1 MDILARVYIPR
12 MFDSVILENGYDAL
26 FTTIYHTDCNF
37 AFGGKWKRKYSYSY
51 GYTTA
56 AKYFTCPNCGVH
68 SEPFRNKILFVRD
81 DESLIPLEVWADVV
95 EFKNY
100 LDLRFTY
107 RAITMRYDGTFIDEG
122 IRKETLRFDF
132 KRKKATYTDYNRDK
146 HELTL
151 EYIHHKRVMEVLTYL
166 GKSYAMHDINRKPLN
181 NVFRSLRLAFER
193 RIKKAYGYSTSDV
206 YIAPSFNEDNGYHF
220 SMLLNMILKLSAPD
234 MPNIISIQ
242 RGADY
247 WNDYYSRLITS
258 IPFDSDVLDLTKK
271 GMNFQ
276 EALRTVYKSPNS
288 KALRRAMAK
297 NPMSVVLSSV
307 LSLFKDENC
316 RRTIVDLNRHNLPDD
331 EKYKYTGKVHCAK
344 DIRKSMKLHIDG
356 SKEFWQIMI
365 VRYGEPAALRWILS
379 EDFRDIEDCV
389 RMYSELIVK
398 YRDMFWAKRFKLKS
412 LHAELINVYN
422 KQEYGDVNLPAI
434 PALNA
439 DVNGLHFV
447 VPKTAADLMI
457 IGKQLK
463 NCVGSYKDRVMKG
476 NTAIV
481 VVTDNNM
488 KPVACLELT
497 KDIDS
502 KEKFT
507 KLVQAKLF
515 GNQCVSKN
523 KDVNNTVLTW
533 ANQLK
538 IEPVTVD
545 IQAQVS

>member
-37 AFGGKWKRKYSYSY
+37 AFGGKWKRKYNYSY

-122 IRKETLRFDF
+122 IRKEVLRFDF
-132 KRKKATYTDYNRDK
+132 KKKKAIYTDYNRDK

-247 WNDYYSRLITS
+247 WNDNYARLITS
-258 IPFDSDVLDLTKK
+258 IPFDSDVLDLTRK

-276 EALRTVYKSPNS
+276 EALRVVYKSPNS

-365 VRYGEPAALRWILS
+365 ARYGEPAALRWILS
-379 EDFRDIEDCV
+379 EDFRDTEDCV
-389 RMYSELIVK
+389 RMYSELILK
-398 YRDMFWAKRFKLKS
+398 YRDKLWGQKFKLKA
-412 LHAELINVYN
+412 LHAELINIYN

-481 VVTDNNM
+481 VVTDDNM

>member
-68 SEPFRNKILFVRD
+68 SEPFKNKILFVRD

-122 IRKETLRFDF
+122 IRKEVLRFDF
-132 KRKKATYTDYNRDK
+132 KKKKAIYTDYNRDK

-151 EYIHHKRVMEVLTYL
+151 DYIHHKRVMEVLTYL

-247 WNDYYSRLITS
+247 WNDNYARLITS
-258 IPFDSDVLDLTKK
+258 IPFDSDVLDLTRK

-276 EALRTVYKSPNS
+276 EALRVVYKSPNS

-365 VRYGEPAALRWILS
+365 ARYGEPAALRWILS
-379 EDFRDIEDCV
+379 EDFRDTEDCV
-389 RMYSELIVK
+389 RMYSELILK
-398 YRDMFWAKRFKLKS
+398 YRDKFWGQKFKLKA
-412 LHAELINVYN
+412 LHAELINIYN

-481 VVTDNNM
+481 VVTDDNM

>member
-122 IRKETLRFDF
+122 IRKEVLRFDF
-132 KRKKATYTDYNRDK
+132 KKKKAIYTDYNRDK

-247 WNDYYSRLITS
+247 WNDNYARLITS
-258 IPFDSDVLDLTKK
+258 IPFDSDVLDLTRK

-276 EALRTVYKSPNS
+276 EALRVVYKSPNS

-365 VRYGEPAALRWILS
+365 ARYGEPAALRLILS
-379 EDFRDIEDCV
+379 EDFRDTEDCV
-389 RMYSELIVK
+389 RMYSELILK
-398 YRDMFWAKRFKLKS
+398 YRDKFWGQKFKLKA
-412 LHAELINVYN
+412 LHAELINIYN

-481 VVTDNNM
+481 VVTDDNM

>member
-122 IRKETLRFDF
+122 IRKEVLRFDF
-132 KRKKATYTDYNRDK
+132 KKKKAIYTDYNRDK

-247 WNDYYSRLITS
+247 WNDNYARLITS
-258 IPFDSDVLDLTKK
+258 IPFDSDVLDLTRK

-276 EALRTVYKSPNS
+276 EALRVVYKSPNS

-365 VRYGEPAALRWILS
+365 ARYGEPAALRWILS
-379 EDFRDIEDCV
+379 EDFRDTEDCV
-389 RMYSELIVK
+389 RMYSELILK
-398 YRDMFWAKRFKLKS
+398 YRNKFWGQKFKLKA
-412 LHAELINVYN
+412 LHAELINIYN

-481 VVTDNNM
+481 VVTDDNM

>member
-1 MDILARVYIPR
+1 

-68 SEPFRNKILFVRD
+68 SEPFRNKVLFVRD

-481 VVTDNNM
+481 VVTDDNM

>member
-26 FTTIYHTDCNF
+26 FTTIYHADCNF

-122 IRKETLRFDF
+122 IRKEVLRFDF
-132 KRKKATYTDYNRDK
+132 KKKKAIYTDYNRDK
-146 HELTL
+146 HELTF

-247 WNDYYSRLITS
+247 WNDNYARLITS
-258 IPFDSDVLDLTKK
+258 IPFDSDVLDLTRK

-276 EALRTVYKSPNS
+276 EALRVVYKSPNS

-297 NPMSVVLSSV
+297 NPISVVLSSV

-365 VRYGEPAALRWILS
+365 ARYGEPAALRWILS

-389 RMYSELIVK
+389 RMYSELILK
-398 YRDMFWAKRFKLKS
+398 YRDMFWGKRFKLKA
-412 LHAELINVYN
+412 LHAELINIYN

-481 VVTDNNM
+481 VVTDDNM

-523 KDVNNTVLTW
+523 KDVNNTILTW

>member
-122 IRKETLRFDF
+122 IRKEVLRFDF
-132 KRKKATYTDYNRDK
+132 KKKKAIYTDYNRDK

-151 EYIHHKRVMEVLTYL
+151 DYIHHKRVMEVLTYL

-247 WNDYYSRLITS
+247 WNDNYARLITS
-258 IPFDSDVLDLTKK
+258 IPFDSDVLDLTRK

-276 EALRTVYKSPNS
+276 EALRVVYKSPNS

-365 VRYGEPAALRWILS
+365 ARYGEPAALRWILS
-379 EDFRDIEDCV
+379 EDFRDTEDCV
-389 RMYSELIVK
+389 RMYSELILK
-398 YRDMFWAKRFKLKS
+398 YRDKFWGQKFKLKA
-412 LHAELINVYN
+412 LHAELINIYN

-481 VVTDNNM
+481 VVTDDNM

-533 ANQLK
+533 ANKLK

>member
-247 WNDYYSRLITS
+247 WNDNYARLITS
-258 IPFDSDVLDLTKK
+258 IPFDSDVLDLTRK

-276 EALRTVYKSPNS
+276 EALRVVYKSPNS

-365 VRYGEPAALRWILS
+365 ARYGEPAALRWILS
-379 EDFRDIEDCV
+379 EDFRDTEDCV
-389 RMYSELIVK
+389 RMYSELILK
-398 YRDMFWAKRFKLKS
+398 YRDKFWGQKFKLKA
-412 LHAELINVYN
+412 LHAELINIYN

-481 VVTDNNM
+481 VVTDDNM